1 MLKYFRNYMSEH
13 LLKAGANIA
22 RREGDELARLPYLSL
37 WFRTKSAIVL
47 HLTNGTVQIN
57 FFQVGCHTTFLWPFN
72 CFACLVTPYTDPLFM
87 ILLLC
92 LWQDHTKLILCPLM
106 AAVTY
111 IDEKRDFRT
120 YKLSL
125 LEEFGCS
132 KELASRIRYA
142 KLMVEKLL
150 DSKPS
155 PAAH

>member
-1 MLKYFRNYMSEH
+1 MSEH
-13 LLKAGANIA
+13 LLKAGANMA

-57 FFQVGCHTTFLWPFN
+57 FFQ
-72 CFACLVTPYTDPLFM
+72 
-87 ILLLC
+87 
-92 LWQDHTKLILCPLM
+92 DHTKLILCPLM

-125 LEEFGCS
+125 LEEYGCS
-132 KELASRIRYA
+132 KELSSRIRYA

-150 DSKPS
+150 DSKS
-155 PAAH
+155 STAAH

>member
-1 MLKYFRNYMSEH
+1 MQTLIHE
-13 LLKAGANIA
+13 
-22 RREGDELARLPYLSL
+22 
-37 WFRTKSAIVL
+37 
-47 HLTNGTVQIN
+47 
-57 FFQVGCHTTFLWPFN
+57 
-72 CFACLVTPYTDPLFM
+72 PLF
-87 ILLLC
+87 C
-92 LWQDHTKLILCPLM
+92 QDHTKLILCPLM

-125 LEEFGCS
+125 LEEFGCC

-155 PAAH
+155 TAAH

>member
-1 MLKYFRNYMSEH
+1 MSQT
-13 LLKAGANIA
+13 LNA
-22 RREGDELARLPYLSL
+22 RFSL
-37 WFRTKSAIVL
+37 
-47 HLTNGTVQIN
+47 
-57 FFQVGCHTTFLWPFN
+57 C
-72 CFACLVTPYTDPLFM
+72 
-87 ILLLC
+87 
-92 LWQDHTKLILCPLM
+92 QDHTKLILCPLM
-106 AAVTY
+106 GAVTY

-155 PAAH
+155 SAAH